1 MSVRGSPPYLAN
13 GAKRSAVEFAKR
25 FRREVAS
32 RTRRKGLVR
41 RVTLTKQTVSYHAFL
56 HYRTERN
63 DPTGWDRLI
72 SVANSVQ
79 ELARYVANVPG
90 FKWPNTFLSYVSIRV
105 RVNGMAT
112 KSAGLRSASGEGGS
126 PPVSSFT
133 NWLPS
138 DEANARK
145 SYYNARMHVSR
156 DLTSFALGVE
166 NWLSYHS
173 ANDQAKLL
181 SFRLHYLS
189 THPKPKP
196 KPKRKRKRSGK
207 STSKATTKARR

>member
-1 MSVRGSPPYLAN
+1 MSVRGSPEYLAN

-32 RTRRKGLVR
+32 RTRRKGLAR

-56 HYRTERN
+56 HYRTLRS

-72 SVANSVQ
+72 SVATSVE
-79 ELARYVANVPG
+79 ELARYVARVVG
-90 FKWPNTFLSYVSIRV
+90 FKWPNTFLVYATIRV
-105 RVNGMAT
+105 RVNGMIT
-112 KSAGLRSASGEGGS
+112 KSAGLRSASGEGSS
-126 PPVSSFT
+126 PPVGKFVNFT
-133 NWLPS
+133 PS

-156 DLTSFALGVE
+156 DLTNFGLGVE

-173 ANDQAKLL
+173 ANEQAKLL
-181 SFRLHYLS
+181 SFRLHFLS

-196 KPKRKRKRSGK
+196 KPKRKRSGK
-207 STSKATTKARR
+207 GSKKATPKTRR